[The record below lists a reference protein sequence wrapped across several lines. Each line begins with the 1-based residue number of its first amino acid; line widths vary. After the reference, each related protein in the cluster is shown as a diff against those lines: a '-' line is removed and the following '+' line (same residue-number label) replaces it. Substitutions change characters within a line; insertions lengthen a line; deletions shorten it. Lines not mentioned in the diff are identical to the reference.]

1 MKCPTRIEQDLF
13 DYLSPDKQAEIEEHY
28 GEFARDSKELKK
40 RPYVPIFDPDTEF
53 DLQRDLRIDREK
65 REAIRRAAEEAGDAI
80 RGLSKDDTEAAIGEM
95 IDLSDERTRLMIE
108 GEEIERCDLCGRL
121 KNS

>member
-1 MKCPTRIEQDLF
+1 MNEQKQGLIWDIQDTL
-13 DYLSPDKQAEIEEHY
+13 DEMERLS
-28 GEFARDSKELKK
+28 KK
-40 RPYVPIFDPDTEF
+40 REWAKYEPIFDPDTEF

-80 RGLSKDDTEAAIGEM
+80 RGLSKDDTEAVIGEM